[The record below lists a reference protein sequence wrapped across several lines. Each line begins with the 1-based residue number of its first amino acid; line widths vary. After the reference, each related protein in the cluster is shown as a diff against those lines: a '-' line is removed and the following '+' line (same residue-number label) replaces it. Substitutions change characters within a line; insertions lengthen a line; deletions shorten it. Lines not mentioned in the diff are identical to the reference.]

1 MNMNIFA
8 KPTNS
13 VLIEVEKPNHYQL
26 RNGLEVRDVI
36 NAFLNK
42 VINET
47 PETADPVFDHLYEY
61 SNAIKYILRSPFK
74 EDPVKDLKKAKF
86 CIQTIIDRLEEKMS
100 ETN

>member
-1 MNMNIFA
+1 MNIFV

-42 VINET
+42 VINEP

-86 CIQTIIDRLEEKMS
+86 CIQTIIDRLEEKMY

>member
-1 MNMNIFA
+1 MNIFA

-13 VLIEVEKPNHYQL
+13 VLIEVKKPNHYQL

>member
-1 MNMNIFA
+1 MNIFA

-47 PETADPVFDHLYEY
+47 PETADPVFDHLYED